1 MLASTLRDM
10 GGRQA
15 IPPAFLSSA
24 GQVHRQR
31 PNATGP
37 MLGMAN
43 RGVHGARRIRIIQRV
58 HNRRTDLNFLFMLE
72 ALLEEGSVSAAA
84 DRLGL
89 SQPAMSH
96 ALARLRRRFGDP
108 LFVKTRVGMRPTP
121 TAERIGL
128 VSSKVLAVMRAEIL
142 EVGAFDPAT
151 TTRTFTLGL
160 SDMAASIL
168 LGQITERFATS
179 APLARLRV
187 VNVREKDIAPQLEE
201 GQVDLLVGTYALK
214 SPSVLQQALFQASEY
229 VCIVR
234 SGHPAIRRSLSLEQ
248 FVATPHV
255 VAVQNTEAN
264 DFVDKALR
272 SKGLGR
278 RVAVEVPSLL
288 PLPKVVAYSDYVAL
302 VPGALAALSKKT
314 TPLRVLDP
322 PIKPP
327 APMIRQ
333 YWHQRFKADAGVTW
347 LRTMLLGL
355 WGRHGSPS
363 LAGPAGG
370 RRSR

>member
-1 MLASTLRDM
+1 MLE
-10 GGRQA
+10 
-15 IPPAFLSSA
+15 
-24 GQVHRQR
+24 
-31 PNATGP
+31 
-37 MLGMAN
+37 
-43 RGVHGARRIRIIQRV
+43 RGSHDVHGPRRIPIMQDV

-72 ALLEEGSVSAAA
+72 ALLDEGGVSAAA

-96 ALARLRRRFGDP
+96 ALARLRKRFGDP
-108 LFVKTRVGMRPTP
+108 LFVKTRAGMRPTP

-128 VSSKVLAVMRAEIL
+128 VSRKVLSLVREEIL
-142 EVGAFDPAT
+142 EGGAFDPAT

-160 SDMAASIL
+160 SDMAATIL

-201 GQVDLLVGTYALK
+201 GLVDLIVGTYALK
-214 SPSVLQQALFQASEY
+214 SPSVMQQALFDATDY

-234 SGHPAIRRSLSLEQ
+234 TGHPSIRARLSLDQ

-255 VAVQNTEAN
+255 IAIQNAEAN

-272 SKGLGR
+272 SRGLSR

-288 PLPKVVAYSDYVAL
+288 PLPKVVACTDYVAL
-302 VPGALAALSKKT
+302 VPAALATLAQKM
-314 TPLRVLDP
+314 TPLRILEP

-327 APMIRQ
+327 APVIKQ
-333 YWHQRFKADAGVTW
+333 YWHQRFKADTSVTW
-347 LRTMLLGL
+347 LRNTLLEL
-355 WGRHGSPS
+355 WGRNGSPRLNRAES
-363 LAGPAGG
+363 GNAAPMGSARARKKLG
-370 RRSR
+370 R

>member
-1 MLASTLRDM
+1 MH
-10 GGRQA
+10 
-15 IPPAFLSSA
+15 
-24 GQVHRQR
+24 V
-31 PNATGP
+31 
-37 MLGMAN
+37 
-43 RGVHGARRIRIIQRV
+43 V
-58 HNRRTDLNFLFMLE
+58 HNRRTDLNFLFLLE

-96 ALARLRRRFGDP
+96 ALARLRKRFGDP
-108 LFVKTRVGMRPTP
+108 LFVKTRAGMRPTP

-128 VSSKVLAVMRAEIL
+128 VSRKVLSVVRDEIL
-142 EVGAFDPAT
+142 EVDAFDPAT

-168 LGQITERFATS
+168 LGQITERFASS

-201 GQVDLLVGTYALK
+201 GLVDLIVGTYAVK
-214 SPSVLQQALFQASEY
+214 SPSIMQQALFKATEY

-234 SGHPAIRRSLSLEQ
+234 TGHPSIRESLSLDQ
-248 FVATPHV
+248 FADTPHV
-255 VAVQNTEAN
+255 IAVQNTEAN

-272 SKGLGR
+272 SKSLSR

-288 PLPKVVAYSDYVAL
+288 PLPKVVACTDYVAL
-302 VPGALAALSKKT
+302 VPGALATLSQKI
-314 TPLRVLDP
+314 TPLRILEP

-327 APMIRQ
+327 APVITQ
-333 YWHQRFKADAGVTW
+333 YWHQRFKADTSVTW
-347 LRTMLLGL
+347 LRKLLLGL
-355 WGRHGSPS
+355 WERNGSPRQNRAES
-363 LAGPAGG
+363 GNAASMGNDRARKDKNRGFEQVTTQP
-370 RRSR
+370 RSRPRSRNT